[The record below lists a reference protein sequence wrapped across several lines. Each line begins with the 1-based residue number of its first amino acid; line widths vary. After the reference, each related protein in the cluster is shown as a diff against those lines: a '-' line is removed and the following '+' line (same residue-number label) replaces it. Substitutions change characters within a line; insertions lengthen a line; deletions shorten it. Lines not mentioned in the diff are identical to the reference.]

1 MINPL
6 SSLGATLSTGKV
18 GAVSKPSAVS
28 SAKAAKSG
36 EASAPTPAADLAA
49 LGPPVDVDK
58 VSRIRAA
65 IANGS
70 YTIDVQAI
78 ASRMVDYDLPGAQ

>member
-6 SSLGATLSTGKV
+6 SSLGATLPTGKV
-18 GAVSKPSAVS
+18 GAVAKTSAVS
-28 SAKAAKSG
+28 ATKAARS
-36 EASAPTPAADLAA
+36 EETAAPTPAADLAA

-78 ASRMVDYDLPGAQ
+78 ASRMVDADLPGAQ